1 MAQFTKDSEL
11 DTTLGSGITASDRRT
26 CSTHFDQRRV
36 LNASGVVV
44 NSATSKTYT
53 ADGYYKISD
62 FYPLTFNATGILQV
76 NIREQRNC
84 GNVVILNASGVEIIE
99 ASPSKL
105 SSRQNSITTRT
116 INASG
121 THYAYVELY
130 GRSSASYKIGIDL
143 YSS

>member
-36 LNASGVVV
+36 LDASGVVV
-44 NSATSKTYT
+44 NTTTSKTYV

-62 FYPLTFNATGILQV
+62 YYPLTFNATGILQV

-84 GNVVILNASGVEIIE
+84 GNVVILNAAGDAVIE

-105 SSRQNSITTRT
+105 SSRQNNVTTKT

-121 THYAYVELY
+121 AHYAYVELY
-130 GRSSASYKIGIDL
+130 GRNSSSYKIGIDL